1 MLQSAN
7 IFLVG
12 AMGSG
17 KTAVGRQLAA
27 RLGLDFIDSDA
38 EIERRTGVD
47 VRYIF
52 EREGEAGFREREA
65 EIIDFLTQRPGTLLA
80 TGGGAVL
87 DARTRERL
95 RNRGCVVYL
104 RTSVDQQLARTR
116 RSTQRP
122 LLNNPDPRGT
132 LERLMVQRAPLYGE
146 VADLAVDTDGRK
158 VKTVVAE
165 IIRRL
170 EARRSA

>member
-27 RLGLDFIDSDA
+27 RLGLDFIDSDT

-52 EREGEAGFREREA
+52 EREGEAGFRDREA

-132 LERLMVQRAPLYGE
+132 LERLMVQRAPLYEE